1 MREKTFKTPEAAIKF
16 KCDVHPWMESYLFVL
31 DHPFFA
37 VTDGDG
43 SFEIDGLPP
52 GTYTLA
58 AWHVKA
64 GEQEQEITVGA
75 DGSAQASFEFSV
87 E

>member
-1 MREKTFKTPEAAIKF
+1 
-16 KCDVHPWMESYLFVL
+16 
-31 DHPFFA
+31 
-37 VTDGDG
+37 VTDENGR
-43 SFEIDGLPP
+43 FEIDDLPA

-64 GEQEQEITVGA
+64 GEQQQEITVGA